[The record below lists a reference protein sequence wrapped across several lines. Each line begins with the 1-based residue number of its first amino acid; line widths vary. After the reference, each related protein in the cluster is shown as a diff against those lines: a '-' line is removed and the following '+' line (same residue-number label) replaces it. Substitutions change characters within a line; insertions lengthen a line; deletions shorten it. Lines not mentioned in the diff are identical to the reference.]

1 MGSANAKDWMEAMKN
16 TWKITTLK
24 DGEAV
29 ASVEG
34 VSHENAVA
42 AARNAMYGRD
52 PLAGV
57 SADRVAQEQA
67 ETLAAA
73 A

>member
-1 MGSANAKDWMEAMKN
+1 MRNT

-24 DGEAV
+24 DGKAH

-34 VSHENAVA
+34 VSHENAVSA
-42 AARNAMYGRD
+42 IQNAMYGRD

-57 SADRVAQEQA
+57 SEGQVVQEQT
-67 ETLAAA
+67 ETLATAA
-73 A
+73 